1 MFERFLRFFLTNSRM
16 NYALFVLVF
25 AIGIWSYSKMPK
37 EVMPT
42 FELDMISISGNYT
55 GASVDILNKMAVVD
69 IEDNVK
75 AINGVTS
82 TSTVISPGKFLII
95 LEFQKGLNR
104 YDILNKVKD
113 AVTANLSK
121 FPKDMDEPIVQIMD
135 RNKDLVDLALTSE
148 TKSVDE
154 MKEFADKFKSKLYE
168 IEGISEVTIV
178 GDSDKFYEIILD
190 DEKLEAYGINK
201 SDLFDKLSLI
211 SYVFPVGEIEGDKK
225 HYYLSTNNG
234 AKTQEELANTLL
246 KLQNNTI
253 YLKDIA
259 KIKKKYEDATTLY
272 SYNGQHSLSL
282 SIKQNETANALEI
295 SKNIKNL
302 IEKTKAKDIVINI
315 SNDNSKR
322 IVDRLN
328 VVTSNILF
336 GIILITVLV
345 ALLINARMAFVIVI
359 GIPTSFV
366 IGAIYMYLFGYSI
379 NIISLIGVLIAIG
392 IIVDD
397 AIIVSENIQQHI
409 EAGMEPKEAAIVGAK
424 EMAEPVFIASIT
436 TIFSFLPLLMI
447 TGSMGEVMKL
457 IPVALSVLVI
467 ASFIE
472 TFIFLPIHASHSLA
486 SNSKVTSWERAN
498 VIYSSVIHFFMRW
511 KKTFILLF
519 VILVPITTIMMIQ
532 NSKFQMF
539 PQYDVNSIKI
549 SIKANEN
556 STLEN
561 SFEIVQKIEKELL
574 KEKENFFI
582 TSISSTAGYRRDS
595 GGNSERNAYV
605 MYMTVELT
613 DFNGDNIIENYITPA
628 LSLFDR
634 ESIKTR
640 TKTSMQITKMLSKY
654 IKEEHFKEKFH
665 LLEID
670 VLEQKV
676 GPIKSDIQIG
686 LISNNLQ
693 LTQECI
699 TKLETS
705 LKSIQGITSTKNSIK
720 YGNDEIKLEV
730 NDYGKSLGVSE
741 SSLGSYLSNLYSI
754 KTKTTAFD
762 STQMIDIKIKSKN
775 KDDVEN
781 LKNTQITLSDGRIVY
796 LKDVC
801 TFNINKSLEQIV
813 KDDGEQNFYLH
824 ANVDPKIITASE
836 VLEKINP
843 IIEEIKKSGV
853 RVVLKGEAEKNKDLK
868 NDMIA
873 ASTLALLLIML
884 SMLYLFNSFRETF
897 IVMSVIPFSFL
908 GVVLG
913 HQFMGLNL
921 SMPSLIGGLGLAGV
935 VINDGIIMMT
945 YLRTAK
951 TIEDVFA
958 GATRR
963 FRPIV
968 LTTVTTLIGMLSL
981 VLYPSGESAIFQPI
995 AVSLAFGLAWGT
1007 VLNLLYLPVI
1017 YSFTKKLH

>member
-1 MFERFLRFFLTNSRM
+1 MFERFLRFFLINSRM
-16 NYALFVLVF
+16 NYTLFVLVF
-25 AIGIWSYSKMPK
+25 AIGIWSYNKMPK

-42 FELDMISISGNYT
+42 FELDMVSISGNYT
-55 GASVDILNKMAVVD
+55 GASVDVLNKMAVVD

-75 AINGVTS
+75 SINGVTS
-82 TSTVISPGKFLII
+82 VSTVISPGKFLII

-104 YDILNKVKD
+104 YNILNKVKD
-113 AVTANLSK
+113 AVTLTLPK
-121 FPKDMDEPIVQIMD
+121 LPKDMDEPVVQLMD
-135 RNKDLVDLALTSE
+135 RSKDLVDLALTSD
-148 TKSVDE
+148 TKSVDD
-154 MKEFADKFKSKLYE
+154 MKEFADKFKSKLYG

-201 SDLFDKLSLI
+201 SELFDKLTQI
-211 SYVFPVGEIEGDKK
+211 SYIFPIGQIEGDEK

-234 AKTQEELANTLL
+234 AKTQDELANTML
-246 KLQNNTI
+246 KLQNSTI
-253 YLKDIA
+253 YLRDIA
-259 KIKKKYEDATTLY
+259 QIKKKYEDATTLY

-282 SIKQNETANALEI
+282 SVKQNETANALEI
-295 SKNIKNL
+295 SKNIQTLVDKL
-302 IEKTKAKDIVINI
+302 QTKDIKINI

-322 IVDRLN
+322 IIDRLN
-328 VVTSNILF
+328 VVSSNIIF
-336 GIILITVLV
+336 SIIMITLLV
-345 ALLINARMAFVIVI
+345 ALLINSRMAFVIII

-366 IGAIYMYLFGYSI
+366 IGAIYMYLFGYSV

-409 EAGMEPKEAAIVGAK
+409 EAGMEPREASIVGAK

-447 TGSMGEVMKL
+447 TGTMGEVMKL
-457 IPVALSVLVI
+457 IPIALSVLVI

-472 TFIFLPIHASHSLA
+472 TFVFLPIHASHTLS
-486 SNSKVTSWERAN
+486 SNSKVTSWERVN
-498 VIYSSVIHFFMRW
+498 VIYSSIIHFFMRW
-511 KKTFILLF
+511 KKTFIVLF
-519 VILVPITTIMMIQ
+519 IILVPIATFLMIK

-539 PQYDVNSIKI
+539 PQYDVNNIKI

-556 STLEN
+556 TTLED
-561 SFEIVQKIEKELL
+561 SFAIVRKIENELL
-574 KEKENFFI
+574 KEKKKFFI
-582 TSISSTAGYRRDS
+582 QSISSTAGYRRDS
-595 GGNSERNAYV
+595 AGNTERNSYV

-613 DFNGDNIIENYITPA
+613 DFNGDNIVENYITPA
-628 LSLFDR
+628 LSFYDKNTV
-634 ESIKTR
+634 KTR
-640 TKTSMQITKMLSKY
+640 TKTSMQISKMLSKY
-654 IKEEHFKEKFH
+654 IKKENFKEKFN
-665 LLEID
+665 LTEID
-670 VLEQKV
+670 VLERKV
-676 GPIKSDIQIG
+676 GPIKSDIQVG
-686 LISNNLQ
+686 LISNDLV
-693 LTQECI
+693 LTEQSI
-699 TKLETS
+699 TKLEIA
-705 LKSIQGITSTKNSIK
+705 LKSIQGITSTQNSIK

-741 SSLGSYLSNLYSI
+741 SSIGSYLSNLYSI

-762 STQMIDIKIKSKN
+762 STQMIDIKIRSKN
-775 KDDVEN
+775 KDEIEN
-781 LKNTQITLSDGRIVY
+781 LKNTQIPLGDGRMVY
-796 LKDVC
+796 LRDVC
-801 TFNINKSLEQIV
+801 NFNINKSLEQIV
-813 KDDGEQNFYLH
+813 KDDGEQNFYIY
-824 ANVDPKIITASE
+824 ANVDPKVITASE
-836 VLEKINP
+836 VLEKLNP
-843 IIEEIKKSGV
+843 ILAEIKKSGV

-868 NDMIA
+868 SDMIA
-873 ASTLALLLIML
+873 ASALALLLIML

-913 HQFMGLNL
+913 HQIMGMNL

-951 TIEDVFA
+951 TIEDVFV

-963 FRPIV
+963 FRPII
-968 LTTVTTLIGMLSL
+968 LTTVTTLVGMLSL
-981 VLYPSGESAIFQPI
+981 ILYPSGESAIFQPI

-1007 VLNLLYLPVI
+1007 VLNLIYLPVI
-1017 YSFTKKLH
+1017 YTFSKGLK